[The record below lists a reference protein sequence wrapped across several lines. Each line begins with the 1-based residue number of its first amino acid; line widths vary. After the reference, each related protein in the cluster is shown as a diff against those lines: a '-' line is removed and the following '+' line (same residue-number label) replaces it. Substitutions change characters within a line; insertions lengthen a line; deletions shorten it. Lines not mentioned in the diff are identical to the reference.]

1 MPLSFQN
8 IVNDKIAIVDSGLS
22 LQSTILEESNE
33 SVTHSVFLTYVF
45 FFSTYVFVYT
55 CWVYVDPFGFFVYLV
70 YSKYG

>member
-33 SVTHSVFLTYVF
+33 SVMHSVFL
-45 FFSTYVFVYT
+45 TYVFVYT